1 MRLRHVVHNG
11 GAPPECG
18 TMLRHTMFGRDSTY
32 LILGET
38 SSFVHV
44 EVVGA
49 PGLERGTQLRL
60 KRSSAA
66 TMQRVSLTGSS
77 RVTRRQATASAPAA
91 VRTTA

>member
-1 MRLRHVVHNG
+1 MRLRHVLHD
-11 GAPPECG
+11 GAAPEPG
-18 TMLRHTMFGRDSTY
+18 TMLRHTIFGRDSTY

-44 EVVGA
+44 QVVGA

-66 TMQRVSLTGSS
+66 RMQRVSLTGTG
-77 RVTRRQATASAPAA
+77 RVARRQAIASAPAA

>member
-1 MRLRHVVHNG
+1 
-11 GAPPECG
+11 
-18 TMLRHTMFGRDSTY
+18 MLRHTMFGRDSTY

-66 TMQRVSLTGSS
+66 TMQRVSGSS

-91 VRTTA
+91 ARTTA